1 MKNTFRLVL
10 LLCGVLVLASC
21 NGGSGTSS
29 ADEIVIGEYGSLTGG
44 QATFGISTRNGIDIA
59 VDEINAA
66 GGVLGKKVRVVV
78 EDDQGKAE
86 EANVVVTKL
95 ITERQGGGGSWRSR
109 VVQQPRCRAG
119 SPAEWHTDDQ
129 SFIHESRS
137 DQKGRLHLSSVFS

>member
-21 NGGSGTSS
+21 NGGSSTSS

-66 GGVLGKKVRVVV
+66 GGVLG
-78 EDDQGKAE
+78 
-86 EANVVVTKL
+86 
-95 ITERQGGGGSWRSR
+95 
-109 VVQQPRCRAG
+109 
-119 SPAEWHTDDQ
+119 
-129 SFIHESRS
+129 
-137 DQKGRLHLSSVFS
+137 